1 MVVIDCSSD
10 ANKELTCNIK
20 GVKTSEVLDTTDFGV
35 LIKDTNTKKIT
46 FVDEVEVYC
55 YEQEIVKEKNDKQ
68 LNAKNDKSYLTNGIV
83 ESSKIV
89 VSSIDTVI
97 GNSNKNVVNDESNV
111 IDNVR
116 NRFKGLLDKFEN
128 LKCEI
133 ENCETEK
140 NNTGN
145 ISNRSFNF
153 TKLKSFWEQKSIL

>member
-68 LNAKNDKSYLTNGIV
+68 LSAKNDKSYLTNRIV
-83 ESSKIV
+83 ESSKIL
-89 VSSIDTVI
+89 VSSINTVI
-97 GNSNKNVVNDESNV
+97 GNSNKNVVNNESNV

-133 ENCETEK
+133 EK
-140 NNTGN
+140 
-145 ISNRSFNF
+145 
-153 TKLKSFWEQKSIL
+153 K